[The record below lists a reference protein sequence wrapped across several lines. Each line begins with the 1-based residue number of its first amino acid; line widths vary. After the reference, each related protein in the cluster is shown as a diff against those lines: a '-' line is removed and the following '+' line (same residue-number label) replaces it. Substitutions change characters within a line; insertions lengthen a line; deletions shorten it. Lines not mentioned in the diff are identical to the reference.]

1 MVNLGG
7 GAYGMYSGDT
17 SKDGQIDA
25 DDRASTWNERNQV
38 GYLDE
43 DVTMDGQVDAD
54 DRAATWNNRNVVSQV
69 PAGTTV
75 MPAKKEIKADKK
87 KE

>member
-1 MVNLGG
+1 MGG
-7 GAYGMYSGDT
+7 ILELYSGDA

-25 DDRASTWNERNQV
+25 DDRAATWNERNLV

-54 DRAATWNNRNVVSQV
+54 DRATTWNNRNVVSQV
-69 PAGTTV
+69 PTAVKGLS
-75 MPAKKEIKADKK
+75 AKKEIKY
-87 KE
+87 